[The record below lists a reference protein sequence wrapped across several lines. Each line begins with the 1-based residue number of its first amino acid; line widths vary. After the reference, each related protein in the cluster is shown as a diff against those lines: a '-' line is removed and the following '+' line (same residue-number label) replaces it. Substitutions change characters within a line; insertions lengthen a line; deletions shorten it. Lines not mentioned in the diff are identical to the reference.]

1 MPLNKN
7 SNKTDPE
14 NLICLRALTAREI
27 AKMQTYNYSGF
38 VGSVV
43 KKGELYVVT
52 EITGRP
58 NIVGSGETVEEA
70 LLAFEASVRGV
81 LRETCENSQRKML
94 MRRFAKTE
102 ALHSR
107 INAINQT
114 ALKRRVDHA
123 QRMENRD

>member
-7 SNKTDPE
+7 LNKPNPD
-14 NLICLRALTAREI
+14 NLICLRDLTARTI

-38 VGSVV
+38 VGSVT

-58 NIVGSGETVEEA
+58 NIVGSGETVEDA
-70 LLAFEASVRGV
+70 LLAFEKSVRGV
-81 LRETCENSQRKML
+81 LRETSKNSQRKML

-107 INAINQT
+107 INAINQA
-114 ALKRRVDHA
+114 ALKRRVDRA
-123 QRMENRD
+123 NRMENRD